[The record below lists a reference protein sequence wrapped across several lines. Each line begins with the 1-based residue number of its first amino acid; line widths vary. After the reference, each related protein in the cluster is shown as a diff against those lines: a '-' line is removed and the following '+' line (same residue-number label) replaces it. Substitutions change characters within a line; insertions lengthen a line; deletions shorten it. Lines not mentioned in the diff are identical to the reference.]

1 VKRHY
6 QKQNN
11 LSNKTIIIMSSE
23 ELKLQ
28 IFRQVDSLDASRL
41 KEFYCLMLNYMNSS
55 KDITEWIGVSESE
68 KQGIENAIKEM
79 NDGIGIP
86 HEQVMSTMKSK
97 YNHY

>member
-1 VKRHY
+1 
-6 QKQNN
+6 
-11 LSNKTIIIMSSE
+11 MSTE

-28 IFRQVDSLDASRL
+28 IFRQVDALDASKL
-41 KEFYCLMLNYMNSS
+41 KEFYGLMLNYMNSS

-86 HEQVMSTMKSK
+86 HEQVMAKMKSK
-97 YNHY
+97 YNHG